1 MMIITIDFQNKS
13 YLSKCTKRYPLW
25 IPLFLIS
32 PPRLPCSPGESD
44 EDDSDQQP
52 REVAWAG
59 FLFGRLLGDRLC
71 LDFAAGAVLKSFFFL
86 IFDRVGRL
94 LVGVGYAVAVVA
106 GDCDAF
112 DGRQAGD
119 GVHRTGCV
127 ELQLD
132 PANIF

>member
-32 PPRLPCSPGESD
+32 PPRLPCSPAEGD
-44 EDDSDQQP
+44 EDDPGQQP
-52 REVAWAG
+52 REATGAG
-59 FLFGRLLGDRLC
+59 FLFGRLFGDRLG
-71 LDFAAGAVLKSFFFL
+71 LGFSAGAVLNRYFGL
-86 IFDRVGRL
+86 LLECVGRL

-112 DGRQAGD
+112 DGRQAGSRID
-119 GVHRTGCV
+119 GLSRI
-127 ELQLD
+127 EL
-132 PANIF
+132 